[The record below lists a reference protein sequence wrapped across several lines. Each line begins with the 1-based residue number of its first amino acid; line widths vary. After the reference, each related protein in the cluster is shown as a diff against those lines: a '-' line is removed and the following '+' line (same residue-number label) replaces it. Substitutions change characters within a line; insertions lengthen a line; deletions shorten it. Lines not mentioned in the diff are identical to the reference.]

1 MKRVFCLIMV
11 FAAVFA
17 VSCSKKKSHDYE
29 ERVSKEIKAEEGGT
43 VESSDGKTS
52 VEVPAGALEGD
63 TTITMTVY
71 DAEGYSD
78 ENGKIVSK
86 VVEFEPSGT
95 IFKKPVII
103 TIAADEK
110 IEKKTISAAVYNES
124 EKKWSYSQGF
134 YLILDKE
141 DGGDPIMQT
150 TDGKDVVLDNGN
162 LTTAGGDPIMMTNAG
177 GDPIMTNAAGDP
189 IMMSAAGD
197 PIMLV
202 SKDAAGDPIMT
213 NAAGDPIM
221 TSAAGDPIMKAAAG
235 DPIMMTTGHFTTFT
249 LIAFD
254 PRKGEAAEP
263 ADDGDTDTTEPDD
276 DEPIDDGDT
285 ETAEPDGDT
294 ESDDDEIPDETED
307 EDIIIPE
314 PELVYSKV
322 LCTNSAICIN
332 DEEKQQILCPKEGED
347 FYGQDAQYAARKG
360 CVAHHSYTDIPN
372 PDDAENT
379 FIKDNA
385 TGLTWWFTGS
395 YGTFAELQNGCSIS
409 YGGIDDWRL
418 PTPKEILTLADHGRI
433 YGAASDPYYI
443 YWMQGVEEGSEDEVA
458 AHTSIESYQYFP
470 YIGRVSYFGYI
481 EALLICVSGD
491 EYGKINPENYIENG
505 DGTVFDSS
513 TNLLW
518 QKNFVKKETWKEALA
533 YCENLEYAGFDDWRL
548 PNKNELVTLI
558 DYSKADEEV
567 VSSFP
572 GFKREEFFLWSST
585 TTATQYDPVWSI
597 EPYGHVLLMGKGDYW
612 EPGSVR
618 CVRSDLTEKTE
629 IPDCDETGTGPCR
642 DANGTIWSSVLYP
655 EIFAGYPYFYYWES
669 DSTIGVSVLPEMCRY
684 LNESGSN
691 KWRMPTID
699 EIRSIVTT
707 DKLKTGGTCGVTTE
721 CSEESC
727 FSEDDC
733 TGDDSSQTLLYDYGI
748 MYSGTLYGDRIW
760 NLWAVNVKEGSLNE
774 TDYSISVSELVQ
786 RCVLDETLPDYKKTP
801 WLDPETDLLWS
812 DISPD
817 WIWVYSGKYYCKEL
831 SQRDHEHWWRLP
843 TVDELRTLVR
853 NDCGEEDGCP
863 VDINGKYSVL
873 GDIST
878 LLSSEYYGDE
888 SYFAIDFSRIVRTG
902 GKDSAERIRC
912 VSEGSGPCKN
922 DPCAGVQHSAG
933 CFADSSEIYH
943 CGCVENYFWD
953 GEKCLN
959 PCDANPCADDSH
971 ATGCVPES
979 AEEYSCVCEENY
991 SWVSSRFSWVDMNCV
1006 IMDTYTDPETHLTWS
1021 VLSFDEWSDAVS
1033 YCDELEEGGYDDW
1046 RLPTIDELRTL
1057 IQNCE
1062 GAQANGACP
1071 ISDPD
1076 SLAGTLL
1083 SSEDCECESEGNKKG
1098 FYSKLGDNGM
1108 FWSSSLRDE
1117 DPDHDTWVVSFETGS
1132 VGYAEKDYI
1141 RDFRCVRKD
1150 SQVLPSN

>member
-1 MKRVFCLIMV
+1 MKRFLILV
-11 FAAVFA
+11 LIFVAVFA

-29 ERVSKEIKAEEGGT
+29 ERVSKKITAEEGGT

-52 VEVPAGALEGD
+52 VEIPAGALDED

-71 DAEGYSD
+71 ESEGYKGTD
-78 ENGKIVSK
+78 DVDVITK
-86 VVEFEPSGT
+86 VIEFEPSGT
-95 IFKKPVII
+95 VFKKPVII
-103 TIAADEK
+103 TMASEIDVDNK
-110 IEKKTISAAVYNES
+110 IVSAAVYNES
-124 EKKWSYSQGF
+124 KGEWSYDEHGAYALLLQSK
-134 YLILDKE
+134 DE
-141 DGGDPIMQT
+141 DGAPLM
-150 TDGKDVVLDNGN
+150 
-162 LTTAGGDPIMMTNAG
+162 TTAGGDPIMLNAG
-177 GDPIMTNAAGDP
+177 GDPIMMSAGGDPIMLASAGDPIMLASAGDPIMTNAAGDP

-197 PIMLV
+197 PIM
-202 SKDAAGDPIMT
+202 
-213 NAAGDPIM
+213 
-221 TSAAGDPIMKAAAG
+221 
-235 DPIMMTTGHFTTFT
+235 MTTGHFTAYTFIMLT
-249 LIAFD
+249 
-254 PRKGEAAEP
+254 PKEYV
-263 ADDGDTDTTEPDD
+263 EPDD
-276 DEPIDDGDT
+276 DEPVAETDDDDTDTSDNDITDT
-285 ETAEPDGDT
+285 EITDI
-294 ESDDDEIPDETED
+294 DDDEIPDEPAD
-307 EDIIIPE
+307 DDVVPAPE
-314 PELVYSKV
+314 PVYSKV

-332 DEEKQQILCPKEGED
+332 DEEGQQILCPKEGED

-597 EPYGHVLLMGKGDYW
+597 EPGGHVLLMGKGDYW

-629 IPDCDETGTGPCR
+629 IPDCGETGIGPCR
-642 DANGTIWSSVLYP
+642 DANGTVWSSVLYP
-655 EIFAGYPYFYYWES
+655 EIFAGYPHFFWSGEE
-669 DSTIGVSVLPEMCRY
+669 VSSQPLAEMCRY
-684 LNESGSN
+684 LNENGSN
-691 KWRMPTID
+691 KWRLPTID
-699 EIRSIVTT
+699 EIRNMVTT
-707 DKLKTGGTCGVTTE
+707 DKLKTGGSCGVTAA

-727 FSEDDC
+727 FSEDDY
-733 TGDDSSQTLLYDYGI
+733 TGDDISKTLLYDFGT
-748 MYSGTLYGDRIW
+748 MVSGTFQENDYSYSAFY
-760 NLWAVNVKEGSLNE
+760 LWALS
-774 TDYSISVSELVQ
+774 DYGNLEKNSEFYASELVQ
-786 RCVLDETLPDYKKTP
+786 RCVLDENLNYEKTP
-801 WLDPETDLLWS
+801 WLDPETGLLWS

-817 WIWVYSGKYYCKEL
+817 WIIVHSGKYYCKEL
-831 SQRDHEHWWRLP
+831 SRTDHEHWWRLP
-843 TVDELRTLVR
+843 TENELRTLIR
-853 NDCGEEDGCP
+853 NDCGEEYGYGCP
-863 VDINGKYSVL
+863 IDINGKYSVL

-888 SYFAIDFSRIVRTG
+888 SYYAIDFLGIIRTG
-902 GKDSAERIRC
+902 GKDSVERIRC
-912 VSEGSGPCKN
+912 VSEGPSPCKN
-922 DPCAGVQHSAG
+922 DPCAVIQYATE
-933 CFADSSEIYH
+933 CFAESADVYSCDCE
-943 CGCVENYFWD
+943 ENYFWD
-953 GEKCLN
+953 GEKCVN
-959 PCDANPCADDSH
+959 PCDADPCAEINN

-979 AEEYSCVCEENY
+979 AAEFSCACLEG
-991 SWVSSRFSWVDMNCV
+991 
-1006 IMDTYTDPETHLTWS
+1006 YTWFDHGCQPE
-1021 VLSFDEWSDAVS
+1021 
-1033 YCDELEEGGYDDW
+1033 
-1046 RLPTIDELRTL
+1046 
-1057 IQNCE
+1057 
-1062 GAQANGACP
+1062 
-1071 ISDPD
+1071 
-1076 SLAGTLL
+1076 
-1083 SSEDCECESEGNKKG
+1083 
-1098 FYSKLGDNGM
+1098 
-1108 FWSSSLRDE
+1108 
-1117 DPDHDTWVVSFETGS
+1117 
-1132 VGYAEKDYI
+1132 
-1141 RDFRCVRKD
+1141 
-1150 SQVLPSN
+1150 